1 MAAAAEA
8 VLFLLHHHLA
18 FFGLRISP
26 SVSVPSPRRRSA
38 GEVALLAVVV
48 VAALLTATTH
58 AASATIESR
67 PADALRSEVDEL
79 RLRVL
84 HLGEAPLALALSPFP
99 PRQSAVSCALFGVL
113 AIS

>member
-84 HLGEAPLALALSPFP
+84 HLESLLEENTKTLKSKSKQFGREQ
-99 PRQSAVSCALFGVL
+99 QSYWNYGT
-113 AIS
+113 